1 MGKLWKDFVK
11 KCYEQTLYT
20 AQLILDYKDTATIIV
35 VENNNPEYEELKK
48 KAVAAKS
55 DILPVFKDGIL
66 ISYERDVKHENFEI
80 MPGVQQAQTYTSYS
94 SLVYYYESSIDN
106 DVVSNRFEVLC
117 VEFGMMG
124 DDDMVANTNGE
135 IIFDVIKKGCT
146 NIQKDKNK
154 KMIGLILAGYSSVI
168 EIPGC
173 VGISIY
179 GRGSYE
185 FTYPPDRNYSDNFN
199 ISTKYGS
206 IPATYLAQKGLS
218 QDEVIEMLEKT
229 FIYIKEDELLIVRSI
244 MEMYMRS
251 TNYLIDHPEEKI
263 RKKKATKT
271 SSVVQESRS
280 PDSKSDKANTEDGI
294 SLMKYI
300 KVKNNLDVSD
310 MISDATAMNTILNEY
325 STKYVDAL
333 NNIEDDVTLMALLLQ
348 GLEDLDTD
356 DAVYHHFCEDIKN
369 NNFTSS
375 AEIIKYITSLDKY
388 DLDYKVTTDNK
399 SGITLTTAHSSKG
412 LEWKAVLVD
421 IMDFKFNTI
430 SSSSEYQEL
439 MRLLYVSITRA
450 QELVGVFGNTEIIKK
465 VS

>member
-1 MGKLWKDFVK
+1 
-11 KCYEQTLYT
+11 
-20 AQLILDYKDTATIIV
+20 
-35 VENNNPEYEELKK
+35 
-48 KAVAAKS
+48 
-55 DILPVFKDGIL
+55 
-66 ISYERDVKHENFEI
+66 
-80 MPGVQQAQTYTSYS
+80 
-94 SLVYYYESSIDN
+94 
-106 DVVSNRFEVLC
+106 
-117 VEFGMMG
+117 
-124 DDDMVANTNGE
+124 
-135 IIFDVIKKGCT
+135 
-146 NIQKDKNK
+146 
-154 KMIGLILAGYSSVI
+154 
-168 EIPGC
+168 
-173 VGISIY
+173 
-179 GRGSYE
+179 
-185 FTYPPDRNYSDNFN
+185 
-199 ISTKYGS
+199 
-206 IPATYLAQKGLS
+206 
-218 QDEVIEMLEKT
+218 
-229 FIYIKEDELLIVRSI
+229 
-244 MEMYMRS
+244 
-251 TNYLIDHPEEKI
+251 
-263 RKKKATKT
+263 
-271 SSVVQESRS
+271 
-280 PDSKSDKANTEDGI
+280 
-294 SLMKYI
+294 MKYI